1 MLTVGSLWLPTDRPH
16 VSGPG
21 LAAREGAWGSVPQG
35 RRGRLS
41 VPQTGHTPS
50 SAEVLGEK
58 ACVQGVC
65 ARVHVWMSCGC
76 LARVGVHVCACVC
89 PCGECCPKGVSANAR
104 CVRRPG
110 VTENRRYFSIS
121 LPSCRG
127 NDAGKETGRCP
138 LHSGRRQV
146 LGFGEGSR
154 SAPGCVSDQFERLAC
169 WVGWGFG
176 QTGESAC
183 EGLGAPATGHL
194 EEMKRPPVGWSPR
207 VPCLRGVPP
216 GLVCVCASPSLT
228 SGGVTVLGSGDREFA
243 GYNSNTTHESAQAV
257 RAAQG
262 GYWSCFAATPGP
274 RKGRVEPPSETS
286 VLTVSRP
293 HEAFTHSLLHLIA

>member
-1 MLTVGSLWLPTDRPH
+1 MCRERVPGCACGCHAGAWHVWACTCVPACVRVGSVARRAFLQTRGAFTDPASPRTG
-16 VSGPG
+16 VISRFLSL
-21 LAAREGAWGSVPQG
+21 LAAEMTQVRRLGGALCTQAGG
-35 RRGRLS
+35 R
-41 VPQTGHTPS
+41 
-50 SAEVLGEK
+50 
-58 ACVQGVC
+58 
-65 ARVHVWMSCGC
+65 C
-76 LARVGVHVCACVC
+76 LA
-89 PCGECCPKGVSANAR
+89 
-104 CVRRPG
+104 
-110 VTENRRYFSIS
+110 
-121 LPSCRG
+121 
-127 NDAGKETGRCP
+127 
-138 LHSGRRQV
+138 SGRG
-146 LGFGEGSR
+146 LGAS
-154 SAPGCVSDQFERLAC
+154 PGCVSDQFERLAC
-169 WVGWGFG
+169 WDGWGFS
-176 QTGESAC
+176 QTGESVC

-207 VPCLRGVPP
+207 VPCLGGVPP